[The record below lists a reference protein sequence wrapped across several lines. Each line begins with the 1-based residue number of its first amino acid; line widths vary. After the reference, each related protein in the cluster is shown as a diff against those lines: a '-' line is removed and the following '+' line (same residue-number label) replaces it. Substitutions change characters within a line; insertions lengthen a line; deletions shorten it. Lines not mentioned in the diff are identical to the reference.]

1 MAEHRDFTLE
11 DILAEQR
18 RKREGQQEPA
28 PAQPAE
34 ELPAAEPQAGAVPEY
49 QEQASLEQAYQE
61 QDNLEQ
67 ASLEQASLEQ
77 TSLEPEAPAQ
87 EAAEDLNAYAAGAAY
102 EEAPAPEE
110 ESGAKK
116 KKKKKKG
123 GLFGRKKKV
132 PDFDE
137 SEDLYYGIQLKPI
150 DEYSKGY
157 DGATGEFTLPEDSFK
172 SLFDDSKKAIDDEVE
187 QNFQKLQ
194 KERRRR
200 VAEAVHNA
208 GVDEEQIADEFGVV
222 APMPVTAFA
231 ADPYAKQHGI
241 EVEGVGNQ
249 QALPEIQKAMLETST
264 DKTMEIKLNVMN
276 DTVELQR
283 VKDMPAVSE
292 ESVEKILSTAGEQR
306 AQELEDIPQEVEA
319 AQPVEEAPLLEQAP
333 PAQAEAGDM
342 EEISSGEP
350 LPVPELQ
357 EVAQQARAAAAGKA
371 QEPVS
376 QDTAVVEEP
385 TVVLNRPLGE
395 IPQVASVFEYRS
407 RSIPT
412 HVIHTDVLQSA
423 LLSEEEELRQAA
435 EGGKKGLLRRRVRNK
450 KLEEPGEEAAPA
462 ADQDTGE
469 SIEDYT
475 SPEDAKSISFE
486 LRGDMRE
493 LSMRMMI
500 TGVCT
505 ALLALVNLIFG
516 GQFAAGGDA
525 GQKPVVY
532 VILSV
537 ILLGVAVGVCYRTI
551 GNGLKALFAFNAN
564 SDSAAAVAAVAV
576 GVQTLLSVFFP
587 RELVDGELHL
597 YGVLLAAIL
606 FVNSA
611 GKLCMLRRIHSNF
624 RFVTSREDK
633 YSLRLYDDYNTSLKM
648 AKDAVAEKPVIAY
661 QCRAGFLKRFLELS
675 YTPDPSESASQ
686 VLAPMGLIASLVLC
700 IACLLITRSVPTAL
714 SAFAAACCACVAVA
728 NMAAVNLPIS
738 RLCKTARRA
747 GAMVVGYEAVDR
759 LGDVNAVLVDAE
771 ELFPRG
777 TVVLGGI
784 KTFGDRAGAEEAIM
798 AASALMR
805 ETGGPLSGVFD
816 QVISE
821 NEDALPQ
828 VEDFTYEDG
837 GGIVGQVDGKTVY
850 IGSRALLI
858 NHHIEVPAREEESQF
873 TAGNKSVIYIAV
885 GGSIAALLVLTY
897 TAVRR
902 RKNELQRLEDSGVSI
917 LVRTT
922 DPNVTGALVSRL
934 FGIDAASVSVLEGQ
948 TAATAQQLLEGTVA
962 RADALAATKGRVESM
977 MSVISAC
984 VAQKRTIGLVV
995 AVQNAAV
1002 VLGFVLVAFLA
1013 CFGGMSQ
1020 LTSLV
1025 LFLFQAFWVLV
1036 VLLLPKLRK

>member
-18 RKREGQQEPA
+18 RAREGQEAPKEEAQA
-28 PAQPAE
+28 PAAPQEEAAE
-34 ELPAAEPQAGAVPEY
+34 EPQPQKGP
-49 QEQASLEQAYQE
+49 
-61 QDNLEQ
+61 
-67 ASLEQASLEQ
+67 
-77 TSLEPEAPAQ
+77 EPES
-87 EAAEDLNAYAAGAAY
+87 EAEDLNAYAGAVELSQEPE
-102 EEAPAPEE
+102 EEAP
-110 ESGAKK
+110 GRKQKK
-116 KKKKKKG
+116 KKKR
-123 GLFGRKKKV
+123 GLFGRKKKT

-137 SEDLYYGIQLKPI
+137 SEDVYYGIQLKPI
-150 DEYSKGY
+150 DEYSQGY
-157 DGATGEFTLPEDSFK
+157 DGATGEFTPPEDSYK
-172 SLFDDSKKAIDDEVE
+172 SLFDDSKKTIDDQVE

-200 VAEAVHNA
+200 VAQAVQNA

-241 EVEGVGNQ
+241 EVEGAGNQ

-450 KLEEPGEEAAPA
+450 KLEEPAEEAAPA

-837 GGIVGQVDGKTVY
+837 GGIVGQVDGKTVC

-897 TAVRR
+897 TADRR

>member
-18 RKREGQQEPA
+18 RAREGQETPKEEAQA
-28 PAQPAE
+28 PAA
-34 ELPAAEPQAGAVPEY
+34 PQE
-49 QEQASLEQAYQE
+49 
-61 QDNLEQ
+61 
-67 ASLEQASLEQ
+67 
-77 TSLEPEAPAQ
+77 EPELQPQ
-87 EAAEDLNAYAAGAAY
+87 LQKEPEPESEAEDLNAYAGAVELSQEPE
-102 EEAPAPEE
+102 EEAP
-110 ESGAKK
+110 GRKQKK
-116 KKKKKKG
+116 KKKR
-123 GLFGRKKKV
+123 GLFGRKKKT

-137 SEDLYYGIQLKPI
+137 SEDVYYGIQLKPI
-150 DEYSKGY
+150 DEYSQGY
-157 DGATGEFTLPEDSFK
+157 DGATGEFTPPEDSYK
-172 SLFDDSKKAIDDEVE
+172 SLFDDSKKAIDDQVE

-200 VAEAVHNA
+200 VAQAVQNA
-208 GVDEEQIADEFGVV
+208 GVDEERIADEFGVV

-450 KLEEPGEEAAPA
+450 KLEEPAEEAAPA

-897 TAVRR
+897 TADRR

>member
-18 RKREGQQEPA
+18 RAREGQEAPKEEAQA
-28 PAQPAE
+28 PAAPQEAV
-34 ELPAAEPQAGAVPEY
+34 AVEPQPQKGP
-49 QEQASLEQAYQE
+49 
-61 QDNLEQ
+61 
-67 ASLEQASLEQ
+67 
-77 TSLEPEAPAQ
+77 EPES
-87 EAAEDLNAYAAGAAY
+87 EAEDLNAYAGAVELSQEPE
-102 EEAPAPEE
+102 EEAP
-110 ESGAKK
+110 GRKQKK
-116 KKKKKKG
+116 KKKR
-123 GLFGRKKKV
+123 GLFGRKKKT

-137 SEDLYYGIQLKPI
+137 SEDVYYGIQLKPI
-150 DEYSKGY
+150 DEYSQGY
-157 DGATGEFTLPEDSFK
+157 DGATGEFTPPEDSYK
-172 SLFDDSKKAIDDEVE
+172 SLFDDSKKAIDDQVE

-200 VAEAVHNA
+200 VAQAVQNA
-208 GVDEEQIADEFGVV
+208 GVDEEQVADEFGVV

-333 PAQAEAGDM
+333 PVQAEAGDM

-450 KLEEPGEEAAPA
+450 KLEEPAEEAAPA

-837 GGIVGQVDGKTVY
+837 GGIVGQVDGKTVC

-885 GGSIAALLVLTY
+885 GESIAALLVLTY
-897 TAVRR
+897 TADRR

>member
-18 RKREGQQEPA
+18 RAREGQETPKEEAQA
-28 PAQPAE
+28 PAAPQE
-34 ELPAAEPQAGAVPEY
+34 EPAEPQP
-49 QEQASLEQAYQE
+49 QR
-61 QDNLEQ
+61 
-67 ASLEQASLEQ
+67 
-77 TSLEPEAPAQ
+77 EPEP
-87 EAAEDLNAYAAGAAY
+87 ESEAEDLNAYAGAVELSQEPE
-102 EEAPAPEE
+102 EEAP
-110 ESGAKK
+110 GRKQKK
-116 KKKKKKG
+116 KKKR
-123 GLFGRKKKV
+123 GLFGRKKKT

-137 SEDLYYGIQLKPI
+137 SEDVYYGIQLKPI
-150 DEYSKGY
+150 DEYSQGY
-157 DGATGEFTLPEDSFK
+157 DGATGEFTPPEDSYK
-172 SLFDDSKKAIDDEVE
+172 SLFDDSKKAIDDQVE

-200 VAEAVHNA
+200 VAQAVQNA

-450 KLEEPGEEAAPA
+450 KLEEPAEEAAPA

-897 TAVRR
+897 TADRR

>member
-18 RKREGQQEPA
+18 RAREGQETPKEEAQA
-28 PAQPAE
+28 PAAPQEEAAE
-34 ELPAAEPQAGAVPEY
+34 EPQP
-49 QEQASLEQAYQE
+49 QK
-61 QDNLEQ
+61 
-67 ASLEQASLEQ
+67 
-77 TSLEPEAPAQ
+77 EPEP
-87 EAAEDLNAYAAGAAY
+87 ESEAEDLNAYAGAVELSQEPE
-102 EEAPAPEE
+102 EEAP
-110 ESGAKK
+110 GRKQKK
-116 KKKKKKG
+116 KKKR
-123 GLFGRKKKV
+123 GLFGRKKKT

-137 SEDLYYGIQLKPI
+137 SEDVYYGIQLKPI
-150 DEYSKGY
+150 DEYSQGY
-157 DGATGEFTLPEDSFK
+157 DGATGEFTPPEDSYK
-172 SLFDDSKKAIDDEVE
+172 SLFDDSKKAIDDQVE

-200 VAEAVHNA
+200 VAQAVQNA

-450 KLEEPGEEAAPA
+450 KLEEPAEEAAPA

-897 TAVRR
+897 TADRR

>member
-18 RKREGQQEPA
+18 RAREGQETPKEEAQA
-28 PAQPAE
+28 PAAPQE
-34 ELPAAEPQAGAVPEY
+34 EPAEPQP
-49 QEQASLEQAYQE
+49 QR
-61 QDNLEQ
+61 
-67 ASLEQASLEQ
+67 
-77 TSLEPEAPAQ
+77 EPEPGS
-87 EAAEDLNAYAAGAAY
+87 EAEDLNAYAGAVELSQEPE
-102 EEAPAPEE
+102 EEAP
-110 ESGAKK
+110 GRKQKK
-116 KKKKKKG
+116 KKKR
-123 GLFGRKKKV
+123 GLFGRKKKT

-137 SEDLYYGIQLKPI
+137 SEDVYYGIQLKPI
-150 DEYSKGY
+150 DEYSQGY
-157 DGATGEFTLPEDSFK
+157 DGATGEFTPPEDSYK
-172 SLFDDSKKAIDDEVE
+172 SLFDDSKKAIDDQVE

-200 VAEAVHNA
+200 VAQAVQNA

-371 QEPVS
+371 QAAQEPVS
-376 QDTAVVEEP
+376 QDAAVVEEP

-450 KLEEPGEEAAPA
+450 KLEEPAEEAAPA

-897 TAVRR
+897 TADRR

>member
-18 RKREGQQEPA
+18 RAREEQEAPKEEAQA
-28 PAQPAE
+28 PAAPQE
-34 ELPAAEPQAGAVPEY
+34 EPAEPQP
-49 QEQASLEQAYQE
+49 QR
-61 QDNLEQ
+61 
-67 ASLEQASLEQ
+67 
-77 TSLEPEAPAQ
+77 EPEP
-87 EAAEDLNAYAAGAAY
+87 ESEAEDLNAYAGAVELSQEPE
-102 EEAPAPEE
+102 EEAP
-110 ESGAKK
+110 GRKQKK
-116 KKKKKKG
+116 KKKR
-123 GLFGRKKKV
+123 GLFGRKKKT

-137 SEDLYYGIQLKPI
+137 SEDVYYGIQLKPI
-150 DEYSKGY
+150 DEYSQGY
-157 DGATGEFTLPEDSFK
+157 DGATGEFTPPEDSYK
-172 SLFDDSKKAIDDEVE
+172 SLFDDSKKAIDDQVE

-200 VAEAVHNA
+200 VAQAVQNA

-450 KLEEPGEEAAPA
+450 KLEEPAEEAAPA

-821 NEDALPQ
+821 NEDTLPQ

-897 TAVRR
+897 TADRR

-984 VAQKRTIGLVV
+984 VAQKRTISLVV

>member
-18 RKREGQQEPA
+18 RAREGQETPKEEAQA
-28 PAQPAE
+28 PAA
-34 ELPAAEPQAGAVPEY
+34 PQE
-49 QEQASLEQAYQE
+49 
-61 QDNLEQ
+61 
-67 ASLEQASLEQ
+67 
-77 TSLEPEAPAQ
+77 EPELQPQ
-87 EAAEDLNAYAAGAAY
+87 PQKGPEPESEAEDLNAYAGAVELSQEPE
-102 EEAPAPEE
+102 EEAP
-110 ESGAKK
+110 GRKQKK
-116 KKKKKKG
+116 KKKR
-123 GLFGRKKKV
+123 GLFGRKKKT

-137 SEDLYYGIQLKPI
+137 SEDVYYGIQLKPI
-150 DEYSKGY
+150 DEYSQGY
-157 DGATGEFTLPEDSFK
+157 DGATGEFTPPEDSYK
-172 SLFDDSKKAIDDEVE
+172 SLFDDSKKAIDDQVE

-200 VAEAVHNA
+200 VAQAVQNA

-241 EVEGVGNQ
+241 KVEGVGNQ

-450 KLEEPGEEAAPA
+450 KLEEPAEEAAPA

-885 GGSIAALLVLTY
+885 GESIAALLVLTY
-897 TAVRR
+897 TADRR

>member
-18 RKREGQQEPA
+18 RAREEQEAPKEEAQA
-28 PAQPAE
+28 PAA
-34 ELPAAEPQAGAVPEY
+34 PQE
-49 QEQASLEQAYQE
+49 
-61 QDNLEQ
+61 
-67 ASLEQASLEQ
+67 
-77 TSLEPEAPAQ
+77 EPELQPQ
-87 EAAEDLNAYAAGAAY
+87 PQKEPEPESEAEDLNAYAGAVELSQEPE
-102 EEAPAPEE
+102 EEAP
-110 ESGAKK
+110 GRKQKK
-116 KKKKKKG
+116 KKKR
-123 GLFGRKKKV
+123 GLFGRKKKT

-137 SEDLYYGIQLKPI
+137 SEDVYYGIQLKPI
-150 DEYSKGY
+150 DEYSQGY
-157 DGATGEFTLPEDSFK
+157 DGATGEFTPPEDSYK
-172 SLFDDSKKAIDDEVE
+172 SLFDDSKKAIDDQVE

-200 VAEAVHNA
+200 VAQAVQNA

-450 KLEEPGEEAAPA
+450 KLEEPAEEAAPA

-897 TAVRR
+897 TADRR

>member
-18 RKREGQQEPA
+18 RAREEQEAPKEEAQA
-28 PAQPAE
+28 PAAPQE
-34 ELPAAEPQAGAVPEY
+34 EPEPQP
-49 QEQASLEQAYQE
+49 QPQK
-61 QDNLEQ
+61 
-67 ASLEQASLEQ
+67 
-77 TSLEPEAPAQ
+77 EPEP
-87 EAAEDLNAYAAGAAY
+87 ESEAEDLNAYAGAVELSQEPE
-102 EEAPAPEE
+102 EEAP
-110 ESGAKK
+110 GRKQKK
-116 KKKKKKG
+116 KKKR
-123 GLFGRKKKV
+123 GLFGRKKKT

-137 SEDLYYGIQLKPI
+137 SEDVYYGIQLKPI
-150 DEYSKGY
+150 DEYSQGY
-157 DGATGEFTLPEDSFK
+157 DGATGEFTPPEDSYK
-172 SLFDDSKKAIDDEVE
+172 SLFDDSKKAIDDQVE

-200 VAEAVHNA
+200 VAQAVQNA

-319 AQPVEEAPLLEQAP
+319 AQPVEEAPLLGQAP

-371 QEPVS
+371 QAAQEPVS
-376 QDTAVVEEP
+376 QDAAVVEEP

-450 KLEEPGEEAAPA
+450 KLEEPAEEAAPA

-897 TAVRR
+897 TADRR

>member
-18 RKREGQQEPA
+18 RAREGQEAPKEEAQA
-28 PAQPAE
+28 PAA
-34 ELPAAEPQAGAVPEY
+34 PQE
-49 QEQASLEQAYQE
+49 
-61 QDNLEQ
+61 
-67 ASLEQASLEQ
+67 
-77 TSLEPEAPAQ
+77 EPELQPQ
-87 EAAEDLNAYAAGAAY
+87 PQKEPEPESEAEDLNAYAGAVELSQEPE
-102 EEAPAPEE
+102 EEAP
-110 ESGAKK
+110 GRKQKK
-116 KKKKKKG
+116 KKKR
-123 GLFGRKKKV
+123 GLFGRKKKT

-137 SEDLYYGIQLKPI
+137 SEDVYYGIQLKPI
-150 DEYSKGY
+150 DEYSQGY
-157 DGATGEFTLPEDSFK
+157 DGATGEFTPPEDSYK
-172 SLFDDSKKAIDDEVE
+172 SLFDDSKKAIDDQVE

-200 VAEAVHNA
+200 VAQAVQNA
-208 GVDEEQIADEFGVV
+208 GVDEERIADEFGVV

-450 KLEEPGEEAAPA
+450 KLEEPAEEAAPA

-897 TAVRR
+897 TADRR

>member
-18 RKREGQQEPA
+18 RAREGQEAPKEEAQA
-28 PAQPAE
+28 PAA
-34 ELPAAEPQAGAVPEY
+34 PQE
-49 QEQASLEQAYQE
+49 
-61 QDNLEQ
+61 
-67 ASLEQASLEQ
+67 
-77 TSLEPEAPAQ
+77 EPELQPQ
-87 EAAEDLNAYAAGAAY
+87 PQKEPDPESEAEDLNAYAGAVELSQEPE
-102 EEAPAPEE
+102 EEAP
-110 ESGAKK
+110 GRKQKK
-116 KKKKKKG
+116 KKKR
-123 GLFGRKKKV
+123 GLFGRKKKT

-137 SEDLYYGIQLKPI
+137 SEDVYYGIQLKPI
-150 DEYSKGY
+150 DEYSQGY
-157 DGATGEFTLPEDSFK
+157 DGATGEFTPPEDSYK
-172 SLFDDSKKAIDDEVE
+172 SLFDDSKKAIDDQVE

-200 VAEAVHNA
+200 VAQAVQNA

-241 EVEGVGNQ
+241 EVEGAGNQ

-450 KLEEPGEEAAPA
+450 KLEEPAEEAAPA

-897 TAVRR
+897 TADRR

>member
-18 RKREGQQEPA
+18 RAREGQEAPKEEAQA
-28 PAQPAE
+28 PAA
-34 ELPAAEPQAGAVPEY
+34 PQE
-49 QEQASLEQAYQE
+49 
-61 QDNLEQ
+61 
-67 ASLEQASLEQ
+67 
-77 TSLEPEAPAQ
+77 EPELQPQ
-87 EAAEDLNAYAAGAAY
+87 PQKEPEPESEAEDLNAYAGAVELSQEPE
-102 EEAPAPEE
+102 EEAP
-110 ESGAKK
+110 GRKQKK
-116 KKKKKKG
+116 KKKR
-123 GLFGRKKKV
+123 GLFGRKKKT

-137 SEDLYYGIQLKPI
+137 SEDVYYGIQLKPI
-150 DEYSKGY
+150 DEYSQGY
-157 DGATGEFTLPEDSFK
+157 DGATGEFTPPEDSYK
-172 SLFDDSKKAIDDEVE
+172 SLFDDSKKAIDDQVE

-200 VAEAVHNA
+200 VAQAVQNA

-241 EVEGVGNQ
+241 EVEGAGNQ

-450 KLEEPGEEAAPA
+450 KLEEPAEEAAPA

-897 TAVRR
+897 TADRR

>member
-18 RKREGQQEPA
+18 RAREGQETPKEEAQA
-28 PAQPAE
+28 PAA
-34 ELPAAEPQAGAVPEY
+34 PQE
-49 QEQASLEQAYQE
+49 
-61 QDNLEQ
+61 
-67 ASLEQASLEQ
+67 
-77 TSLEPEAPAQ
+77 EPELQPQ
-87 EAAEDLNAYAAGAAY
+87 KEPEPESEAEDLNAYAGAVELSQEPE
-102 EEAPAPEE
+102 EEAP
-110 ESGAKK
+110 GRKQKK
-116 KKKKKKG
+116 KKKR
-123 GLFGRKKKV
+123 GLFGRKKKT

-137 SEDLYYGIQLKPI
+137 SEDVYYGIQLKPI
-150 DEYSKGY
+150 DEYSQGY
-157 DGATGEFTLPEDSFK
+157 DGATGEFTPPEDSYK
-172 SLFDDSKKAIDDEVE
+172 SLFDDSKKAIDDQVE

-200 VAEAVHNA
+200 VAQAVQNA

-450 KLEEPGEEAAPA
+450 KLEEPAEEAAPA

-897 TAVRR
+897 TADRR

-984 VAQKRTIGLVV
+984 VAQKRTISLVV

>member
-18 RKREGQQEPA
+18 RAREGQETPKEEAQA
-28 PAQPAE
+28 PAAPQEAVAE
-34 ELPAAEPQAGAVPEY
+34 EPQPQKGP
-49 QEQASLEQAYQE
+49 
-61 QDNLEQ
+61 
-67 ASLEQASLEQ
+67 
-77 TSLEPEAPAQ
+77 EPES
-87 EAAEDLNAYAAGAAY
+87 EAEDLNAYAGAVELSQEPE
-102 EEAPAPEE
+102 EEAP
-110 ESGAKK
+110 GRKQKK
-116 KKKKKKG
+116 KKKR
-123 GLFGRKKKV
+123 GLFGRKRKT

-137 SEDLYYGIQLKPI
+137 SEDVYYGIQLKPI
-150 DEYSKGY
+150 DEYSQGY
-157 DGATGEFTLPEDSFK
+157 DGATGEFTPPEDSYK
-172 SLFDDSKKAIDDEVE
+172 SLFDDSKKAIDDQVE

-200 VAEAVHNA
+200 VAQAVQNA

-450 KLEEPGEEAAPA
+450 KLEEPAEEAAPA

-897 TAVRR
+897 TADRR

>member
-18 RKREGQQEPA
+18 RAREGQETPKEEAQA
-28 PAQPAE
+28 PAA
-34 ELPAAEPQAGAVPEY
+34 PQE
-49 QEQASLEQAYQE
+49 
-61 QDNLEQ
+61 
-67 ASLEQASLEQ
+67 
-77 TSLEPEAPAQ
+77 EPELQPQ
-87 EAAEDLNAYAAGAAY
+87 LQKEPEPESEAEDLNAYAGAVELSQEPE
-102 EEAPAPEE
+102 EEAP
-110 ESGAKK
+110 GRKQKK
-116 KKKKKKG
+116 KKKR
-123 GLFGRKKKV
+123 GLFGRKKKT

-137 SEDLYYGIQLKPI
+137 SEDVYYGIQLKPI
-150 DEYSKGY
+150 DEYSQGY
-157 DGATGEFTLPEDSFK
+157 DGATGEFTPPEDSYK
-172 SLFDDSKKAIDDEVE
+172 SLFDDSKKAIDDQVE

-200 VAEAVHNA
+200 VVQAVQNA

-241 EVEGVGNQ
+241 EVEGAGNQ

-319 AQPVEEAPLLEQAP
+319 AQPVEEAPLLEQVA

-450 KLEEPGEEAAPA
+450 KLEEPAEEAAPA

-897 TAVRR
+897 TADRR

>member
-18 RKREGQQEPA
+18 RAREGQEAPKEEAQA
-28 PAQPAE
+28 PAAPQE
-34 ELPAAEPQAGAVPEY
+34 EPAEPQP
-49 QEQASLEQAYQE
+49 QK
-61 QDNLEQ
+61 
-67 ASLEQASLEQ
+67 
-77 TSLEPEAPAQ
+77 EPEP
-87 EAAEDLNAYAAGAAY
+87 ESEAEDLNAYAGAVELSQEPE
-102 EEAPAPEE
+102 EEAP
-110 ESGAKK
+110 GRKQKK
-116 KKKKKKG
+116 KKKR
-123 GLFGRKKKV
+123 GLFGRKKKT

-137 SEDLYYGIQLKPI
+137 SEDVYYGIQLKPI
-150 DEYSKGY
+150 DEYSQGY
-157 DGATGEFTLPEDSFK
+157 DGATGEFTPPEDSYK
-172 SLFDDSKKAIDDEVE
+172 SLFDDSKKAIDDQVE

-200 VAEAVHNA
+200 VAQAVQNA

-450 KLEEPGEEAAPA
+450 KLEEPAEEAAPA

-897 TAVRR
+897 TADRR

>member
-18 RKREGQQEPA
+18 RAREEQEAPKEEAQA
-28 PAQPAE
+28 PAAPQE
-34 ELPAAEPQAGAVPEY
+34 EPAEPQP
-49 QEQASLEQAYQE
+49 QR
-61 QDNLEQ
+61 
-67 ASLEQASLEQ
+67 
-77 TSLEPEAPAQ
+77 EPEP
-87 EAAEDLNAYAAGAAY
+87 ESEAEDLNAYAGAVELSQEPE
-102 EEAPAPEE
+102 EEAP
-110 ESGAKK
+110 GRKQKK
-116 KKKKKKG
+116 KKKR
-123 GLFGRKKKV
+123 GLFGRKKKT

-137 SEDLYYGIQLKPI
+137 SEDVYYGIQLKPI
-150 DEYSKGY
+150 DEYSQGY
-157 DGATGEFTLPEDSFK
+157 DGATGEFTPPEDSYK
-172 SLFDDSKKAIDDEVE
+172 SLFDDSKKAIDDQVE

-200 VAEAVHNA
+200 VAQAVQNA

-319 AQPVEEAPLLEQAP
+319 AQPVEEAPLLGQAP

-371 QEPVS
+371 QAAQEPVS
-376 QDTAVVEEP
+376 QDAAVVEEP

-450 KLEEPGEEAAPA
+450 KLEEPAEEAAPA

-897 TAVRR
+897 TADRR

>member
-18 RKREGQQEPA
+18 RAREGQEAPKEEAQA
-28 PAQPAE
+28 PAA
-34 ELPAAEPQAGAVPEY
+34 PQE
-49 QEQASLEQAYQE
+49 
-61 QDNLEQ
+61 
-67 ASLEQASLEQ
+67 
-77 TSLEPEAPAQ
+77 EPELQPQ
-87 EAAEDLNAYAAGAAY
+87 PQKEPEPESEAEDLNAYAGAVELSQEPE
-102 EEAPAPEE
+102 EEAP
-110 ESGAKK
+110 GRKQKK
-116 KKKKKKG
+116 KKKR
-123 GLFGRKKKV
+123 GLFGRKKKT

-137 SEDLYYGIQLKPI
+137 SEDVYYGIQLKPI
-150 DEYSKGY
+150 DEYSQGY
-157 DGATGEFTLPEDSFK
+157 DGATGEFTPPEDSYK
-172 SLFDDSKKAIDDEVE
+172 SLFDDSKKAIDDQVE

-200 VAEAVHNA
+200 VAQAVQNA

-450 KLEEPGEEAAPA
+450 KLEEPAEEAAPA

-837 GGIVGQVDGKTVY
+837 GGIVGQVDGKTVC

-897 TAVRR
+897 TADRR

>member
-18 RKREGQQEPA
+18 RAREEQEAPKEEAQA
-28 PAQPAE
+28 PAAPQE
-34 ELPAAEPQAGAVPEY
+34 EPEPQP
-49 QEQASLEQAYQE
+49 QPQK
-61 QDNLEQ
+61 
-67 ASLEQASLEQ
+67 
-77 TSLEPEAPAQ
+77 EPEP
-87 EAAEDLNAYAAGAAY
+87 ESEAEDLNAYAGAVELSQEPE
-102 EEAPAPEE
+102 EEAP
-110 ESGAKK
+110 GRKQKK
-116 KKKKKKG
+116 KKKR
-123 GLFGRKKKV
+123 GLFGRKKKT

-137 SEDLYYGIQLKPI
+137 SEDVYYGIQLKPI
-150 DEYSKGY
+150 DEYSQGY
-157 DGATGEFTLPEDSFK
+157 DGATGEFTPPEDSYK
-172 SLFDDSKKAIDDEVE
+172 SLFDDSKKAIDDQVE

-200 VAEAVHNA
+200 VAQAVQNA

-450 KLEEPGEEAAPA
+450 KLEAPAEEAAPA

-897 TAVRR
+897 TADRR

-984 VAQKRTIGLVV
+984 VAQKRTISLVV

>member
-18 RKREGQQEPA
+18 RAREGQETPKEEAQA
-28 PAQPAE
+28 PAAPQEEPAE
-34 ELPAAEPQAGAVPEY
+34 EPQP
-49 QEQASLEQAYQE
+49 QK
-61 QDNLEQ
+61 
-67 ASLEQASLEQ
+67 
-77 TSLEPEAPAQ
+77 EPEP
-87 EAAEDLNAYAAGAAY
+87 ESEAEDLNAYAGAVELSQEPE
-102 EEAPAPEE
+102 EEAP
-110 ESGAKK
+110 GRKQKK
-116 KKKKKKG
+116 KKKR
-123 GLFGRKKKV
+123 GLFGRKKKT

-137 SEDLYYGIQLKPI
+137 SEDVYYGIQLKPI
-150 DEYSKGY
+150 DEYSQGY
-157 DGATGEFTLPEDSFK
+157 DGATGEFTPPEDSYK
-172 SLFDDSKKAIDDEVE
+172 SLFDDSKKAIDDQVE

-200 VAEAVHNA
+200 VAQAVQNA

-450 KLEEPGEEAAPA
+450 KLEEPAEEAAPA

-897 TAVRR
+897 TADRR

>member
-18 RKREGQQEPA
+18 RAREGQETPKEEAQA
-28 PAQPAE
+28 PAA
-34 ELPAAEPQAGAVPEY
+34 PQE
-49 QEQASLEQAYQE
+49 
-61 QDNLEQ
+61 
-67 ASLEQASLEQ
+67 
-77 TSLEPEAPAQ
+77 EPELQPQ
-87 EAAEDLNAYAAGAAY
+87 PQKEPEPESEAEDLNAYAGAVELSQEPE
-102 EEAPAPEE
+102 EEAP
-110 ESGAKK
+110 GRKQKK
-116 KKKKKKG
+116 KKKR
-123 GLFGRKKKV
+123 GLFGRKKKT

-137 SEDLYYGIQLKPI
+137 SEDVYYGIQLKPI
-150 DEYSKGY
+150 DEYSQGY
-157 DGATGEFTLPEDSFK
+157 DGATGEFTPPEDSYK
-172 SLFDDSKKAIDDEVE
+172 SLFDDSKKAIDDQVE

-200 VAEAVHNA
+200 VAQAVQNA

-450 KLEEPGEEAAPA
+450 KLEEPAEEAAPA

-897 TAVRR
+897 TADRR

>member
-18 RKREGQQEPA
+18 RAREEQEAPKEEAQA
-28 PAQPAE
+28 PAAPQE
-34 ELPAAEPQAGAVPEY
+34 EPAEPQP
-49 QEQASLEQAYQE
+49 QR
-61 QDNLEQ
+61 
-67 ASLEQASLEQ
+67 
-77 TSLEPEAPAQ
+77 EPEP
-87 EAAEDLNAYAAGAAY
+87 ESEAEDLNAYAGAVELSQEPE
-102 EEAPAPEE
+102 EEAP
-110 ESGAKK
+110 GRKQKK
-116 KKKKKKG
+116 KKKR
-123 GLFGRKKKV
+123 GLFGRKKKT

-137 SEDLYYGIQLKPI
+137 SEDVYYGIQLKPI
-150 DEYSKGY
+150 DEYSQGY
-157 DGATGEFTLPEDSFK
+157 DGATGEFTPPEDSYK
-172 SLFDDSKKAIDDEVE
+172 SLFDDSKKAIDDQVE

-200 VAEAVHNA
+200 VAQAVQNA

-357 EVAQQARAAAAGKA
+357 EVAQQARAAAAGKAQAA

-897 TAVRR
+897 TADRR

>member
-18 RKREGQQEPA
+18 RAREEQEAPKEEAQA
-28 PAQPAE
+28 PAAPQEEPKPQPQ
-34 ELPAAEPQAGAVPEY
+34 PQK
-49 QEQASLEQAYQE
+49 
-61 QDNLEQ
+61 
-67 ASLEQASLEQ
+67 
-77 TSLEPEAPAQ
+77 EPEP
-87 EAAEDLNAYAAGAAY
+87 ESEAEDLNAYAGAVELSQEPE
-102 EEAPAPEE
+102 EEAP
-110 ESGAKK
+110 GRKQKK
-116 KKKKKKG
+116 KKKR
-123 GLFGRKKKV
+123 GLFGRKKKT

-137 SEDLYYGIQLKPI
+137 SEDVYYGIQLKPI
-150 DEYSKGY
+150 DEYSQGY
-157 DGATGEFTLPEDSFK
+157 DGATGEFTPPEDSYK
-172 SLFDDSKKAIDDEVE
+172 SLFDDSKKAIDDQVE

-200 VAEAVHNA
+200 VAQAVQNA

-450 KLEEPGEEAAPA
+450 KLEEPAEEAAPA

-897 TAVRR
+897 TADRR

>member
-18 RKREGQQEPA
+18 RAREGQETPKEEAQA
-28 PAQPAE
+28 PAAPQEEPELQPQPQKEPEPESEAE
-34 ELPAAEPQAGAVPEY
+34 DLSAYAGAVELS
-49 QEQASLEQAYQE
+49 Q
-61 QDNLEQ
+61 
-67 ASLEQASLEQ
+67 
-77 TSLEPEAPAQ
+77 EPE
-87 EAAEDLNAYAAGAAY
+87 
-102 EEAPAPEE
+102 EEAP
-110 ESGAKK
+110 GRKQKK
-116 KKKKKKG
+116 KKKR
-123 GLFGRKKKV
+123 GLFGRKKKT

-137 SEDLYYGIQLKPI
+137 SEDVYYGIQLKPI
-150 DEYSKGY
+150 DEYSQGY
-157 DGATGEFTLPEDSFK
+157 DGATGEFTPPEDSYK
-172 SLFDDSKKAIDDEVE
+172 SLFDDSKKAIDDQVE

-200 VAEAVHNA
+200 VAQAVQNA

-450 KLEEPGEEAAPA
+450 KLEEPAEEAAPA

-897 TAVRR
+897 TADRR

>member
-18 RKREGQQEPA
+18 RAREGQETPKEEAQA
-28 PAQPAE
+28 PAA
-34 ELPAAEPQAGAVPEY
+34 PQE
-49 QEQASLEQAYQE
+49 
-61 QDNLEQ
+61 
-67 ASLEQASLEQ
+67 
-77 TSLEPEAPAQ
+77 EPELQPQ
-87 EAAEDLNAYAAGAAY
+87 LQKEPEPESEAEDLNAYAGAVELSQEPE
-102 EEAPAPEE
+102 EEAP
-110 ESGAKK
+110 GRKQKK
-116 KKKKKKG
+116 KKKR
-123 GLFGRKKKV
+123 GLFGRKKKT

-137 SEDLYYGIQLKPI
+137 SEDVYYGIQLKPI
-150 DEYSKGY
+150 DEYSQGY
-157 DGATGEFTLPEDSFK
+157 DGATGEFTPPEDSYK
-172 SLFDDSKKAIDDEVE
+172 SLFDDSKKAIDDQVE

-200 VAEAVHNA
+200 VAQAVQNA

-241 EVEGVGNQ
+241 EVEGAGNQ

-319 AQPVEEAPLLEQAP
+319 AQPVEEAPLLEQAS
-333 PAQAEAGDM
+333 PAQAEAGGM

-450 KLEEPGEEAAPA
+450 KLEEPVEEAAPA

-885 GGSIAALLVLTY
+885 GESIAALLVLTY
-897 TAVRR
+897 TADRR

>member
-18 RKREGQQEPA
+18 RAREGQETPKEEAQA
-28 PAQPAE
+28 PAAPQEA
-34 ELPAAEPQAGAVPEY
+34 AAEPQL
-49 QEQASLEQAYQE
+49 QK
-61 QDNLEQ
+61 
-67 ASLEQASLEQ
+67 
-77 TSLEPEAPAQ
+77 EPEP
-87 EAAEDLNAYAAGAAY
+87 ESEAEDLNAYAGAVELSQEPE
-102 EEAPAPEE
+102 EEAP
-110 ESGAKK
+110 GRKQKK
-116 KKKKKKG
+116 KKKR
-123 GLFGRKKKV
+123 GLFGRKKKT

-137 SEDLYYGIQLKPI
+137 SEDVYYGIQLKPI
-150 DEYSKGY
+150 DEYSQGY
-157 DGATGEFTLPEDSFK
+157 DGATGEFTPPEDSYK
-172 SLFDDSKKAIDDEVE
+172 SLFDDSKKAIDDQVE

-200 VAEAVHNA
+200 VAQAVQNA
-208 GVDEEQIADEFGVV
+208 GVDEERIADEFGVV

-371 QEPVS
+371 QAAQEPVS
-376 QDTAVVEEP
+376 QDAAVVEEP

-450 KLEEPGEEAAPA
+450 KLEEPAEEAAPA

-728 NMAAVNLPIS
+728 NMAAANLPIS

-897 TAVRR
+897 TADRR

-984 VAQKRTIGLVV
+984 VAQKRTISLVV

>member
-18 RKREGQQEPA
+18 RAREEQEAPKEEAQA
-28 PAQPAE
+28 PAAPQEEPKPQPQ
-34 ELPAAEPQAGAVPEY
+34 PQK
-49 QEQASLEQAYQE
+49 
-61 QDNLEQ
+61 
-67 ASLEQASLEQ
+67 
-77 TSLEPEAPAQ
+77 EPEP
-87 EAAEDLNAYAAGAAY
+87 ESEAEDLNAYAGAVELSQEPE
-102 EEAPAPEE
+102 EEAP
-110 ESGAKK
+110 GRKQKK
-116 KKKKKKG
+116 KKKR
-123 GLFGRKKKV
+123 GLFGRKKKT

-137 SEDLYYGIQLKPI
+137 SEDVYYGIQLKPI
-150 DEYSKGY
+150 DEYSQGY
-157 DGATGEFTLPEDSFK
+157 DGATGEFTPPEDSYK
-172 SLFDDSKKAIDDEVE
+172 SLFDDSKKAIDDQVE

-200 VAEAVHNA
+200 VAQAVQNA

-319 AQPVEEAPLLEQAP
+319 AQPVEEAPLLGQAP

-897 TAVRR
+897 TADRR

>member
-18 RKREGQQEPA
+18 RAREGQEAPKEEAQA
-28 PAQPAE
+28 PAA
-34 ELPAAEPQAGAVPEY
+34 PQE
-49 QEQASLEQAYQE
+49 
-61 QDNLEQ
+61 
-67 ASLEQASLEQ
+67 
-77 TSLEPEAPAQ
+77 EPELQPQ
-87 EAAEDLNAYAAGAAY
+87 PQKEPEPESEAEDLNAYAGAVELSQEPE
-102 EEAPAPEE
+102 EEAP
-110 ESGAKK
+110 GRKQKK
-116 KKKKKKG
+116 KKKR
-123 GLFGRKKKV
+123 GLFGRKKKT

-137 SEDLYYGIQLKPI
+137 SEDVYYGIQLKPI
-150 DEYSKGY
+150 DEYSQGY
-157 DGATGEFTLPEDSFK
+157 DGATGEFTPPEDSYK
-172 SLFDDSKKAIDDEVE
+172 SLFDDSKKAIDDQVE

-200 VAEAVHNA
+200 VAQAVQNA

-371 QEPVS
+371 QAAQEPVS

-450 KLEEPGEEAAPA
+450 KLEEPAEEAAPA

-897 TAVRR
+897 TADRR

>member
-18 RKREGQQEPA
+18 RAREGQETPKEEAQA
-28 PAQPAE
+28 PAA
-34 ELPAAEPQAGAVPEY
+34 PQE
-49 QEQASLEQAYQE
+49 
-61 QDNLEQ
+61 
-67 ASLEQASLEQ
+67 
-77 TSLEPEAPAQ
+77 EPELQPQ
-87 EAAEDLNAYAAGAAY
+87 PQKGPEPESEAEDLNAYAGAVELSQEPE
-102 EEAPAPEE
+102 EEAP
-110 ESGAKK
+110 GRKQKK
-116 KKKKKKG
+116 KKKR
-123 GLFGRKKKV
+123 GLFGRKKKT

-137 SEDLYYGIQLKPI
+137 SEDVYYGIQLKPI
-150 DEYSKGY
+150 DEYSQGY
-157 DGATGEFTLPEDSFK
+157 DGATGEFTPPEDSYK
-172 SLFDDSKKAIDDEVE
+172 SLFDDSKKAIDDQVE

-200 VAEAVHNA
+200 VAQAVQNA

-241 EVEGVGNQ
+241 EVEGVGDQ

-450 KLEEPGEEAAPA
+450 KLEEPAEEAAPA

-837 GGIVGQVDGKTVY
+837 GGIVGQVDGKTVC

-885 GGSIAALLVLTY
+885 GESIAALLVLTY
-897 TAVRR
+897 TADRR

>member
-18 RKREGQQEPA
+18 RAREGQETPKEEAQA
-28 PAQPAE
+28 PAAPQEA
-34 ELPAAEPQAGAVPEY
+34 AAEPQP
-49 QEQASLEQAYQE
+49 QK
-61 QDNLEQ
+61 
-67 ASLEQASLEQ
+67 
-77 TSLEPEAPAQ
+77 EPEP
-87 EAAEDLNAYAAGAAY
+87 ESEAEDLNAYAGAVELSQEPE
-102 EEAPAPEE
+102 EEAP
-110 ESGAKK
+110 GRKQKK
-116 KKKKKKG
+116 KKKR
-123 GLFGRKKKV
+123 GLFGRKKKT

-137 SEDLYYGIQLKPI
+137 SEDVYYGIQLKPI
-150 DEYSKGY
+150 DEYSQGY
-157 DGATGEFTLPEDSFK
+157 DGATGEFTPPEDSYK
-172 SLFDDSKKAIDDEVE
+172 SLFDDSKKAIDDQVE

-200 VAEAVHNA
+200 VAQAVQNA

-450 KLEEPGEEAAPA
+450 KLEEPAEEAAPA

-897 TAVRR
+897 TADRR

>member
-18 RKREGQQEPA
+18 RAREGQETPKEEAQA
-28 PAQPAE
+28 PAAPQEAVAE
-34 ELPAAEPQAGAVPEY
+34 EPQP
-49 QEQASLEQAYQE
+49 QK
-61 QDNLEQ
+61 
-67 ASLEQASLEQ
+67 
-77 TSLEPEAPAQ
+77 EPEP
-87 EAAEDLNAYAAGAAY
+87 ESEAEDLNAYAGAVEPSQEPE
-102 EEAPAPEE
+102 EEAP
-110 ESGAKK
+110 GRKQKK
-116 KKKKKKG
+116 KKKR
-123 GLFGRKKKV
+123 GLFGRKKKT

-137 SEDLYYGIQLKPI
+137 SEDVYYGIQLKPI
-150 DEYSKGY
+150 DEYSQGY
-157 DGATGEFTLPEDSFK
+157 DGATGEFTPPEDSYK
-172 SLFDDSKKAIDDEVE
+172 SLFDDSKKAIDDQVE

-200 VAEAVHNA
+200 VAQAVQNA
-208 GVDEEQIADEFGVV
+208 GVDEERIADEFGVV

-231 ADPYAKQHGI
+231 ADPYATQHGI

-450 KLEEPGEEAAPA
+450 KLEEPAEEAAPA

-897 TAVRR
+897 TADRR

>member
-18 RKREGQQEPA
+18 RAREGQETPKEEAQA
-28 PAQPAE
+28 PAA
-34 ELPAAEPQAGAVPEY
+34 PQE
-49 QEQASLEQAYQE
+49 
-61 QDNLEQ
+61 
-67 ASLEQASLEQ
+67 
-77 TSLEPEAPAQ
+77 EPELQPQ
-87 EAAEDLNAYAAGAAY
+87 PQKEPEPESEAEDLNAYAGAVELSQEPE
-102 EEAPAPEE
+102 EEAP
-110 ESGAKK
+110 GRKQKK
-116 KKKKKKG
+116 KKKR
-123 GLFGRKKKV
+123 GLFGRKKKT

-137 SEDLYYGIQLKPI
+137 SEDVYYGIQLKPI
-150 DEYSKGY
+150 DEYSQGY
-157 DGATGEFTLPEDSFK
+157 DGATGEFTPPEDSYK
-172 SLFDDSKKAIDDEVE
+172 SLFDDSKKAIDDQVE

-200 VAEAVHNA
+200 VAQAVQNA

-450 KLEEPGEEAAPA
+450 KLEEPAEEAAPA

-821 NEDALPQ
+821 NEDTLPQ

-885 GGSIAALLVLTY
+885 GESIAALLVLTY
-897 TAVRR
+897 TADRR

>member
-18 RKREGQQEPA
+18 RAREGQEAPKEEAQA
-28 PAQPAE
+28 PAA
-34 ELPAAEPQAGAVPEY
+34 PQE
-49 QEQASLEQAYQE
+49 
-61 QDNLEQ
+61 
-67 ASLEQASLEQ
+67 
-77 TSLEPEAPAQ
+77 EPELQPQ
-87 EAAEDLNAYAAGAAY
+87 PQKEPEPESEAEDLNAYAGAVELSQEPE
-102 EEAPAPEE
+102 EEAP
-110 ESGAKK
+110 GRKQKK
-116 KKKKKKG
+116 KKKR
-123 GLFGRKKKV
+123 GLFGRKKKT

-137 SEDLYYGIQLKPI
+137 SEDVYYGIQLKPI
-150 DEYSKGY
+150 DEYSQGY
-157 DGATGEFTLPEDSFK
+157 DGATGEFTPPEDSYK
-172 SLFDDSKKAIDDEVE
+172 SLFDDSKKAIDDQVE

-200 VAEAVHNA
+200 VAQAVQNA
-208 GVDEEQIADEFGVV
+208 GVDEEQVADEFGVV

-371 QEPVS
+371 QAAQEPVS

-450 KLEEPGEEAAPA
+450 KLEEPAEEAAPA

-885 GGSIAALLVLTY
+885 GESIAALLVLTY
-897 TAVRR
+897 TADRR

>member
-18 RKREGQQEPA
+18 RAREGQETPKEEAQA
-28 PAQPAE
+28 PAA
-34 ELPAAEPQAGAVPEY
+34 PQE
-49 QEQASLEQAYQE
+49 
-61 QDNLEQ
+61 
-67 ASLEQASLEQ
+67 
-77 TSLEPEAPAQ
+77 EPELQPQ
-87 EAAEDLNAYAAGAAY
+87 PQKEPEPESEAEDLNAYAGAVELSQEPE
-102 EEAPAPEE
+102 EEAP
-110 ESGAKK
+110 GRKQKK
-116 KKKKKKG
+116 KKKR
-123 GLFGRKKKV
+123 GLFGRKKKT

-137 SEDLYYGIQLKPI
+137 SEDVYYGIQLKPI
-150 DEYSKGY
+150 DEYSQGY
-157 DGATGEFTLPEDSFK
+157 DGATGEFTPPEDSYK
-172 SLFDDSKKAIDDEVE
+172 SLFDDSKKAIDDQVE

-200 VAEAVHNA
+200 VAQAVQNA

-450 KLEEPGEEAAPA
+450 KLEEPAEEAAPA

-897 TAVRR
+897 TADRR

-984 VAQKRTIGLVV
+984 VAQKRTISLVV

>member
-18 RKREGQQEPA
+18 RAREGQETPKEEAQA
-28 PAQPAE
+28 PAAPQEA
-34 ELPAAEPQAGAVPEY
+34 AAEPQL
-49 QEQASLEQAYQE
+49 QK
-61 QDNLEQ
+61 
-67 ASLEQASLEQ
+67 
-77 TSLEPEAPAQ
+77 EPEP
-87 EAAEDLNAYAAGAAY
+87 ESEAEDLNAYAGAVELSQEPE
-102 EEAPAPEE
+102 EEAP
-110 ESGAKK
+110 GRKQKK
-116 KKKKKKG
+116 KKKR
-123 GLFGRKKKV
+123 GLFGRKKKT

-137 SEDLYYGIQLKPI
+137 SEDVYYGIQLKPI
-150 DEYSKGY
+150 DEYSQGY
-157 DGATGEFTLPEDSFK
+157 DGATGEFTPPEDSYK
-172 SLFDDSKKAIDDEVE
+172 SLFDDSKKAIDDQVE

-200 VAEAVHNA
+200 VAQAVQNA

-450 KLEEPGEEAAPA
+450 KLEEPAEEAAPA

-897 TAVRR
+897 TADRR

>member
-18 RKREGQQEPA
+18 RAREEQEAPKEEAQA
-28 PAQPAE
+28 PAAPQE
-34 ELPAAEPQAGAVPEY
+34 EPAEPQP
-49 QEQASLEQAYQE
+49 QR
-61 QDNLEQ
+61 
-67 ASLEQASLEQ
+67 
-77 TSLEPEAPAQ
+77 EPEP
-87 EAAEDLNAYAAGAAY
+87 ESEAEDLNAYAGAVELSQEPE
-102 EEAPAPEE
+102 EEAP
-110 ESGAKK
+110 GRKQKK
-116 KKKKKKG
+116 KKKR
-123 GLFGRKKKV
+123 GLFGRKKKT

-137 SEDLYYGIQLKPI
+137 SEDVYYGIQLKPI
-150 DEYSKGY
+150 DEYSQGY
-157 DGATGEFTLPEDSFK
+157 DGATGEFTPPEDSYK
-172 SLFDDSKKAIDDEVE
+172 SLFDDSKKAIDDQVE

-200 VAEAVHNA
+200 VAQAVQNA

-264 DKTMEIKLNVMN
+264 DQTMEIKLNVMN

-897 TAVRR
+897 TADRR

>member
-18 RKREGQQEPA
+18 RAREGQETPKEEAQA
-28 PAQPAE
+28 PAA
-34 ELPAAEPQAGAVPEY
+34 PQE
-49 QEQASLEQAYQE
+49 
-61 QDNLEQ
+61 
-67 ASLEQASLEQ
+67 
-77 TSLEPEAPAQ
+77 EPELQPQ
-87 EAAEDLNAYAAGAAY
+87 LQKGPEPESEAEDLNAYAGAVELSQEPE
-102 EEAPAPEE
+102 EEAP
-110 ESGAKK
+110 GRKQKK
-116 KKKKKKG
+116 KKKR
-123 GLFGRKKKV
+123 GLFGRKKKT

-137 SEDLYYGIQLKPI
+137 SEDVYYGIQLKPI
-150 DEYSKGY
+150 DEYSQGY
-157 DGATGEFTLPEDSFK
+157 DGATGEFTPPEDSYK
-172 SLFDDSKKAIDDEVE
+172 SLFDDSKKAIDDQVE

-200 VAEAVHNA
+200 VAQAVQNA

-241 EVEGVGNQ
+241 EVEGAGNQ

-450 KLEEPGEEAAPA
+450 KLEEPVEEAAPA

-469 SIEDYT
+469 SIDDYT
-475 SPEDAKSISFE
+475 GPEDAKSISFE

-837 GGIVGQVDGKTVY
+837 GGIVGQVDGKTVC

-897 TAVRR
+897 TADRR

-984 VAQKRTIGLVV
+984 VAQKRTISLVV

>member
-18 RKREGQQEPA
+18 RAREEQEAPKEEAQA
-28 PAQPAE
+28 PAAPQEEPKPQPQ
-34 ELPAAEPQAGAVPEY
+34 PQK
-49 QEQASLEQAYQE
+49 
-61 QDNLEQ
+61 
-67 ASLEQASLEQ
+67 
-77 TSLEPEAPAQ
+77 EPEP
-87 EAAEDLNAYAAGAAY
+87 ESEAEDLNAYAGAVELSQEPE
-102 EEAPAPEE
+102 EEAP
-110 ESGAKK
+110 GRKQKK
-116 KKKKKKG
+116 KKKR
-123 GLFGRKKKV
+123 GLFGRKKKT

-137 SEDLYYGIQLKPI
+137 SEDVYYGIQLKPI
-150 DEYSKGY
+150 DEYSQGY
-157 DGATGEFTLPEDSFK
+157 DGATGEFTPPEDSYK
-172 SLFDDSKKAIDDEVE
+172 SLFDDSKKAIDDQVE

-200 VAEAVHNA
+200 VAQAVQNA

-371 QEPVS
+371 QAAQEPVS

-450 KLEEPGEEAAPA
+450 KLEEPAEEAAPA

-897 TAVRR
+897 TADRR

>member
-18 RKREGQQEPA
+18 RAREGQETPKEEAQA
-28 PAQPAE
+28 PAA
-34 ELPAAEPQAGAVPEY
+34 PQE
-49 QEQASLEQAYQE
+49 
-61 QDNLEQ
+61 
-67 ASLEQASLEQ
+67 
-77 TSLEPEAPAQ
+77 EPELQPQ
-87 EAAEDLNAYAAGAAY
+87 PQKEPEPESEAEDLNAYAGAVELSQEPE
-102 EEAPAPEE
+102 EEAP
-110 ESGAKK
+110 GRKQKK
-116 KKKKKKG
+116 KKKR
-123 GLFGRKKKV
+123 GLFGRKKKT

-137 SEDLYYGIQLKPI
+137 SEDVYYGIQLKPI
-150 DEYSKGY
+150 DEYSQGY
-157 DGATGEFTLPEDSFK
+157 DGATGEFTPPEDSYR
-172 SLFDDSKKAIDDEVE
+172 SLFDDSKKAIDDQVE

-200 VAEAVHNA
+200 VAQAVQNA
-208 GVDEEQIADEFGVV
+208 GVDEERIADEFGVV

-450 KLEEPGEEAAPA
+450 KLEEPAEEAAPA

-897 TAVRR
+897 TADRR